1 MVYSCHVERKD
12 RDRRKG
18 PLDINAVFKIDEGER
33 AAVWS
38 GIAIRR
44 EHVID
49 CPGLMIRCSYE
60 ANIAFIKGDIDL
72 KAPEIKGDIKGNTG
86 INAQI
91 NSPNIDIPS
100 GNLEIKGPKLDK
112 PNLPKKLPQ

>member
-49 CPGLMIRCSYE
+49 CPGLMIRCSNEGKYS
-60 ANIAFIKGDIDL
+60 FY
-72 KAPEIKGDIKGNTG
+72 
-86 INAQI
+86 
-91 NSPNIDIPS
+91 SPDIP
-100 GNLEIKGPKLDK
+100 LLIL
-112 PNLPKKLPQ
+112 

>member
-1 MVYSCHVERKD
+1 M
-12 RDRRKG
+12 
-18 PLDINAVFKIDEGER
+18 DINAVFKIDEGER

-60 ANIAFIKGDIDL
+60 ANIAFIV
-72 KAPEIKGDIKGNTG
+72 
-86 INAQI
+86 QI
-91 NSPNIDIPS
+91 FLS
-100 GNLEIKGPKLDK
+100 
-112 PNLPKKLPQ
+112 

>member
-60 ANIAFIKGDIDL
+60 ANIAFIV
-72 KAPEIKGDIKGNTG
+72 
-86 INAQI
+86 QI
-91 NSPNIDIPS
+91 FLS
-100 GNLEIKGPKLDK
+100 
-112 PNLPKKLPQ
+112 

>member
-1 MVYSCHVERKD
+1 MVDHCPDVHMMT
-12 RDRRKG
+12 
-18 PLDINAVFKIDEGER
+18 VFKIDEGER

-60 ANIAFIKGDIDL
+60 ANIAFIV
-72 KAPEIKGDIKGNTG
+72 
-86 INAQI
+86 QI
-91 NSPNIDIPS
+91 FLS
-100 GNLEIKGPKLDK
+100 
-112 PNLPKKLPQ
+112 